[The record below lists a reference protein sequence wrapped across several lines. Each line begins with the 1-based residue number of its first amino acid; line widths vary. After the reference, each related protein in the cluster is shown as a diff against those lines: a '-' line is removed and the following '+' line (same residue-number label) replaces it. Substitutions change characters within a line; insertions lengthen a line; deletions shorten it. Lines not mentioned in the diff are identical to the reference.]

1 MCTYNVWACLCVSS
15 LRLRPQIYHCA
26 TNSSWSHLFHT
37 TWCFVR
43 RSKATWSGMIS
54 STGRML
60 RSHTRP
66 HTIMSYTFWY
76 LIHSQPWLFLP
87 WIMQIQRCPEAGGCG
102 QILRCQ
108 YYFHPH
114 HPVIWW
120 SGMDAESVFKQ
131 ILFHVVFSQS
141 CDGTWAGWLWLK
153 PNLDWVC
160 WLGLFLC
167 AWPRQL
173 EFLQAVQVLS
183 AFAQRQCC
191 TGNGGTTRNFWDDST
206 VDSFVLNH
214 FNLVSVSICR
224 IEKRV
229 MWIVNQRQADAYGQ
243 LPQALVGLSH
253 PSWFSP
259 QGFFLA
265 SPLGRV
271 DQKVQ
276 ETLPHSQLNMI

>member
-1 MCTYNVWACLCVSS
+1 MFAPVCASLSFGKDHKSIIVQRTRLGHILYTQFDALFQGARQLEVAWFHQRTYAPV
-15 LRLRPQIYHCA
+15 P
-26 TNSSWSHLFHT
+26 HT
-37 TWCFVR
+37 PT
-43 RSKATWSGMIS
+43 
-54 STGRML
+54 
-60 RSHTRP
+60 

-102 QILRCQ
+102 HILRCQ
-108 YYFHPH
+108 YYFHAH

-131 ILFHVVFSQS
+131 ILFHIVFSQS

-224 IEKRV
+224 IKKRV
-229 MWIVNQRQADAYGQ
+229 MWIVNQRQVDAYGQ

-271 DQKVQ
+271 DQNVQ
-276 ETLPHSQLNMI
+276 ETLPHSQLSMI